1 MRRSSRRVTQAEVA
15 RLAGVS
21 QATVSHVLSGSTEVR
36 IGEETRQ
43 RVLDVVRRTG
53 YTANPVAQRLAGGRN
68 RIIGVFTY
76 EPVFPRDRSD
86 FYHPLFVGIERE
98 AEAQGLDLLLFTSAP
113 VRSGRR
119 RLLDD
124 GASRLGMADGCLLLG
139 QHDDKRDLAELIGRG
154 FPFVFVGRRESD
166 AGLVPYAA
174 ADYAAATQAVVER
187 LVDLG
192 HERIGYLGDLGP
204 NESHKDRRAGYH
216 AAVAAAGLRPVLLD
230 GTSIDG
236 DTALDLLL
244 DNRLTAVAVGDFVL
258 PHALLDAARRRGL
271 SVPGD
276 LSIVQLGDPSA
287 AHTAELSGFRIP
299 REEMGTAALQILT
312 GIIAGDLPQEQWQQ
326 TLPCSLIT
334 GETAGPPTTTTT
346 TPRRAPALSGA
357 AGSPAPV
364 DPTRPGDTAAAPT
377 SEDPA

>member
-1 MRRSSRRVTQAEVA
+1 MRRTSHRVTQAEVA

-36 IGEETRQ
+36 IGEETRR

-86 FYHPLFVGIERE
+86 FYHPLLVGIERE
-98 AEAQGLDLLLFTSAP
+98 AEARGLDLLLFTSAP
-113 VRSGRR
+113 VRTGRR

-139 QHDDKRDLAELIGRG
+139 QHDDKRDLAELIDRG

-174 ADYAAATQAVVER
+174 ADYAAATHAVVER
-187 LVDLG
+187 LVGLG

-204 NESHKDRRAGYH
+204 NESHVDRRAGYR
-216 AAVAAAGLRPVLLD
+216 AAVRAAGLRPVLLD

-236 DTALDLLL
+236 DTALDLVL

-271 SVPGD
+271 DVPGD

-287 AHTAELSGFRIP
+287 AHTAEISGFRIP
-299 REEMGTAALQILT
+299 REEMGTAALRILA
-312 GIIAGDLPQEQWQQ
+312 GIIAGDLPPEQRQQ
-326 TLPCSLIT
+326 TLPCTLID
-334 GETAGPPTTTTT
+334 GETAGPPT

-357 AGSPAPV
+357 TATTSADPVPAPGPSPAAT
-364 DPTRPGDTAAAPT
+364 PTT
-377 SEDPA
+377 EDPA